1 MGKMGRF
8 DYYSNINPDT
18 AKELMKIA
26 KEINDEQET
35 PTPDVE
41 KIQKLTYRQ
50 FMAGMSMSVG
60 HGRNYNIY

>member
-1 MGKMGRF
+1 MDKMGRF
-8 DYYSNINPDT
+8 DYYSNISSDT

-26 KEINDEQET
+26 KEINGEQES

-50 FMAGMSMSVG
+50 LMTGLSMSVG
-60 HGRNYNIY
+60 HGRNYNIF